1 MDVLMEAGA
10 AHYVPIHSAG
20 RQRTDTLKEKINLTM
35 SKLISWSKQVANGMD
50 YLSSR
55 NVIHGDLASRWTFYF
70 LWENFKSQIPNSEF
84 FKQIFVLN
92 SFSTGKLKK
101 RNFLGPI
108 TFFFQLL
115 KLRKNHGK
123 NWWNKLVSH
132 SKVLNSRNWNN
143 QG

>member
-55 NVIHGDLASRWTFYF
+55 NVIHGDLASRYLSTHFTFCDRQVI
-70 LWENFKSQIPNSEF
+70 EQPNFRILNPQYLQQNF
-84 FKQIFVLN
+84 VYLIFC
-92 SFSTGKLKK
+92 
-101 RNFLGPI
+101 
-108 TFFFQLL
+108 
-115 KLRKNHGK
+115 
-123 NWWNKLVSH
+123 
-132 SKVLNSRNWNN
+132 
-143 QG
+143 